1 MMVAG
6 RCKSQNPD
14 SKGDDL
20 LGCELDENHYGVHM
34 VFQENG
40 DASVWYRNWI
50 DLNIDKDTFR
60 MPITEDDQTPE
71 RHASMDEMLDL
82 RKRL

>member
-1 MMVAG
+1 M
-6 RCKSQNPD
+6 
-14 SKGDDL
+14 
-20 LGCELDENHYGVHM
+20 E
-34 VFQENG
+34 FQENG

>member
-1 MMVAG
+1 MVAG
-6 RCKSQNPD
+6 RCRSQNPD

-20 LGCELDENHYGVHM
+20 LGCELDDDHYGVHM

-40 DASVWYRNWI
+40 DAFVWHRNWI
-50 DLNIDKDTFR
+50 YPNIEEDTFR
-60 MPITEDDQTPE
+60 MPISEDNSTPE
-71 RHASMDEMLDL
+71 RHASMNQMLDL